1 VNPRH
6 SLFLLALV
14 LAGVTVVIAT
24 RLTFGTNITN
34 LMPAGTEGTLADIS
48 RRLTETELSRTMVLC
63 VGAPDAKTAV
73 EAAHEFADVLRGMA
87 GIAWVRAG
95 IDPEEM
101 KAVYELYFPR
111 RFYFLSDD
119 PTRISELTSD
129 AALRAQAARMK
140 AELALPTAPLLKR
153 LIAPD
158 PLGSFRRILERFQD
172 QQPPLDVLDG
182 QFVTHDGRFAVL
194 FLGTKPSA
202 FDGKA
207 QQRLLAELEGRFDE
221 IAAKHGGALTLEKS
235 GANLFAVAAER
246 SIRGDVDFVT
256 ALAVLSVLLWFHAF
270 FRSGWSLLLTAV
282 PMVSGLVV
290 ATGLGV
296 LVFGHLD
303 GLTLGF
309 GAALIGVVVDYPTF
323 LLCHLCFSPHRGDA
337 ERTLRRTRPS
347 IALGG
352 LTTMASFAG
361 LGLTSFPGFRQI
373 AFFSVVGVGGA
384 LAVTLFVL
392 PPLVSPAER
401 VPALSRAV
409 SRALGA
415 VVLWL
420 RPRPAVLA
428 AVAGLILVL
437 SVPLL
442 PRLVWVDD
450 LTKLWRVDPALL
462 AEDQRVRERVSQFDT
477 GRFVIALAPDREAAV
492 VKNDAIH
499 GRLAALAAKG
509 ELVGMRSL
517 HAFLWSKELQRENRA
532 ALLADPGL
540 PARVVDAFSAEGFR
554 ASAFAGFPAA
564 LADESTPPLAFED
577 LAASPLADL
586 VRPLLVEL
594 GSDTA
599 VITYLQGVRDPKAL
613 QAALAPVAGVHFFD
627 QQQFL
632 NDVYAEFRK
641 TTLEQL
647 FIGNG
652 LVILLLF
659 VRYRR
664 LRPAVAAFF
673 PCTLVALLLLGSFAA
688 LGVETNLLH
697 VVGLDM
703 VMGMGVDYG
712 IFVVD
717 SAADPEEMGTTMLS
731 VFVGSFT
738 AILTFGVLAISKHP
752 ALRALGVTVGGGLF
766 LSFLLAPLALLLVGA
781 PKRRVNA

>member
-1 VNPRH
+1 MNPRH
-6 SLFLLALV
+6 SLLLLALV
-14 LAGVTVVIAT
+14 LAGMTVVIST

-34 LMPAGTEGTLADIS
+34 LMPVGTPGTLVDIS

-63 VGAPDAKTAV
+63 VGAPDPDTAV
-73 EAAHEFADVLRGMA
+73 AAAREFADALHGTPDV
-87 GIAWVRAG
+87 AWVRSG
-95 IDPEEM
+95 IDPDVM
-101 KAVYELYFPR
+101 SAVYQIYFPR

-119 PTRISELTSD
+119 PARIADLTSD
-129 AALRAQAARMK
+129 AALRAQAARTK

-153 LIAPD
+153 LVASD
-158 PLGSFRRILERFQD
+158 PLGGFRRILERFQG
-172 QQPPLDVLDG
+172 QQPPLDSRDG

-202 FDGKA
+202 FDGKS
-207 QQRLLAELEGRFDE
+207 QRRLLAELQARFDAV
-221 IAAKHGGALTLEKS
+221 AAKHPGLTLEKS
-235 GANLFAVAAER
+235 GANLFAVAIER
-246 SIRGDVDFVT
+246 SIRGQVDFAMT
-256 ALAVLSVLLWFHAF
+256 LAVLSVLLWFHAF
-270 FRSGWSLLLTAV
+270 FRSGRSLLLTAV

-323 LLCHLCFSPHRGDA
+323 LLCHLCFSPNRRDVPG
-337 ERTLRRTRPS
+337 TLRRTRPS

-361 LGLTSFPGFRQI
+361 LGLTSFPGFREI
-373 AFFSVVGVGGA
+373 AFFSVVGVGVA
-384 LAVTLFVL
+384 LAVTLIVL
-392 PPLVSPAER
+392 PPLVSPPDQE
-401 VPALSRAV
+401 PALSRAV
-409 SRALGA
+409 SQALGS

-420 RPRPAVLA
+420 ASRRGVLA
-428 AVAGLILVL
+428 GIALGLLAVA
-437 SVPLL
+437 VPLL

-450 LTKLWRVDPALL
+450 LTKLWHVNPALL

-477 GRFVIALAPDREAAV
+477 GRFVIALAPDQEQAL
-492 VKNDAIH
+492 VKNDALH
-499 GRLAALAAKG
+499 ATLAALVAKG
-509 ELVGMRSL
+509 ELGGMRSL
-517 HAFLWSKELQRENRA
+517 HSFLWSQKLQRENRA

-540 PARVVDAFSAEGFR
+540 GARVADAFSAEGFR
-554 ASAFAGFPAA
+554 ANAFAGFSQA
-564 LADESTPPLAFED
+564 LADESTPPLVLQD
-577 LAASPLADL
+577 LSASSLADL
-586 VRPLLVEL
+586 VRPLFVEL

-599 VITYLQGVRDPKAL
+599 AITYLQDIRDPKAL
-613 QAALAPVAGVHFFD
+613 NAALAPLAGVHFFD
-627 QQQFL
+627 QRQFL
-632 NDVYAEFRK
+632 NDVYAEFRI

-647 FIGNG
+647 FVGSG
-652 LVILLLF
+652 LVIVFLL

-673 PCTLVALLLLGSFAA
+673 PCTLVALLLLGAFAA

-697 VVGLDM
+697 VVGLAM

-738 AILTFGVLAISKHP
+738 AILTFGVLAISDHP

-766 LSFLLAPLALLLVGA
+766 LSFLLAPLALLLMEP
-781 PKRRVNA
+781 PKSRANA

>member
-6 SLFLLALV
+6 SLLILAMV
-14 LAGVTVVIAT
+14 LAGMTLVITT
-24 RLTFGTNITN
+24 RLTFGTNITSF
-34 LMPAGTEGTLADIS
+34 MPAGSEGTLANIS

-63 VGAPDAKTAV
+63 IGAPDSKTAV
-73 EAAHEFADVLRGMA
+73 EAAHEFAEALRA
-87 GIAWVRAG
+87 IPGIAWVRTG

-101 KAVYELYFPR
+101 KAVYETYFPR

-119 PTRISELTSD
+119 PARISELTSE
-129 AALRAQAARMK
+129 AALRAQAARSK

-158 PLGSFRRILERFQD
+158 PLGSFRRILQGFQG
-172 QQPPLDVLDG
+172 QQPPLDLIDG
-182 QFVTHDGRFAVL
+182 QFVTRDGRFAVI

-202 FDGKA
+202 FDGKS
-207 QQRLLAELEGRFDE
+207 QQRLLSELDARFDG
-221 IAAKHGGALTLEKS
+221 IAARHGGSLTLEKS
-235 GANLFAVAAER
+235 GANLFAVATER
-246 SIRGDVDFVT
+246 SVRGEVDLVM

-270 FRSGWSLLLTAV
+270 FRSGRSLLLTAV
-282 PMVSGLVV
+282 PMVAGLVV

-296 LVFGHLD
+296 LVFRPLD
-303 GLTLGF
+303 GFTLGF

-323 LLCHLCFSPHRGDA
+323 LLCHLSFSPRRWDARG
-337 ERTLRRTRPS
+337 TLRRARPS

-361 LGLTSFPGFRQI
+361 LGLTSFYGFQQI
-373 AFFSVVGVGGA
+373 AFFSVVGVGVA
-384 LAVTLFVL
+384 LAVTLLVL

-409 SRALGA
+409 SGGLGA
-415 VVLWL
+415 LVLWL
-420 RPRPAVLA
+420 APRRRLLA
-428 AVAGLILVL
+428 GVAGLILAVSL
-437 SVPLL
+437 PLL

-450 LTKLWRVDPALL
+450 LSKLWRMDPTLL
-462 AEDQRVRERVSQFDT
+462 AEDQRVRERVSQFDS
-477 GRFVIALAPDREAAV
+477 GRFVIALARDREAAV
-492 VKNDAIH
+492 AKNDAVH
-499 GRLAALAAKG
+499 DRLAALEAKG
-509 ELVGMRSL
+509 ELGGMRSL
-517 HAFLWSKELQRENRA
+517 HSFLWSQELQRANRA

-554 ASAFAGFPAA
+554 ASAFSGFAAA
-564 LADESTPPLAFED
+564 LADDSTPPLAFED
-577 LAASPLADL
+577 LATSPLADL

-599 VITYLQGVRDPKAL
+599 VITYLQDVRNPKAL
-613 QAALAPVAGVHFFD
+613 REALAPLAGVHFFE
-627 QQQFL
+627 QRRFL
-632 NDVYAEFRK
+632 NDIYAEFRK

-647 FIGNG
+647 VIGNG
-652 LVILLLF
+652 LVILLLL

-673 PCTLVALLLLGSFAA
+673 PCMLVVLLLLGSFAA

-731 VFVGSFT
+731 VFMGSFT

-752 ALRALGVTVGGGLF
+752 ALRALGVTIGGGLL
-766 LSFLLAPLALLLVGA
+766 LSFLLAPLALLLVEA
-781 PKRRVNA
+781 PRPRANA

>member
-6 SLFLLALV
+6 SLFILALV
-14 LAGVTVVIAT
+14 LAGMTVIIAT

-48 RRLTETELSRTMVLC
+48 RRLTDTELSRTMVLC
-63 VGAPDAKTAV
+63 IGAPDPKTAV
-73 EAAHEFADVLRGMA
+73 EAAHEFADALRAMPGV
-87 GIAWVRAG
+87 AWVRG
-95 IDPEEM
+95 GVNLDEM
-101 KAVYELYFPR
+101 RAVYEIYFPR

-119 PTRISELTSD
+119 PSRISELTSE
-129 AALRAQAARMK
+129 AALRAQAARTK
-140 AELALPTAPLLKR
+140 VELALPTAPLLKR

-172 QQPPLDVLDG
+172 QQPPLDLLDG
-182 QFVTHDGRFAVL
+182 QFVTRDGRFAVL

-207 QQRLLAELEGRFDE
+207 QQRLLADLQARFDE
-221 IAAKHGGALTLEKS
+221 IAAKHGGVLTLEKS

-246 SIRGDVDFVT
+246 SIRGDVDLVM

-270 FRSGWSLLLTAV
+270 FRSGRSLLLTAV
-282 PMVSGLVV
+282 PMVAGLVV

-296 LVFGHLD
+296 LVFGQLD

-323 LLCHLCFSPHRGDA
+323 LLCHLCFSPGRSDA
-337 ERTLRRTRPS
+337 QSTLRRTRPS

-373 AFFSVVGVGGA
+373 AFFSVVGVGVA
-384 LAVTLFVL
+384 LAVTLYLL

-409 SRALGA
+409 SGALGA

-420 RPRPAVLA
+420 TPRRAVLA
-428 AVAGLILVL
+428 AVAGVILAL
-437 SVPLL
+437 SLPLL

-450 LTKLWRVDPALL
+450 LTKLWRMDPALL

-477 GRFVIALAPDREAAV
+477 GRFVIALARDREAAV
-492 VKNDAIH
+492 VKNDAVQS
-499 GRLAALAAKG
+499 RLAALVATG
-509 ELVGMRSL
+509 ELGGMRSL
-517 HAFLWSKELQRENRA
+517 HSFLWSQELQRANRA

-540 PARVVDAFSAEGFR
+540 PARVLKAFTAEGFR
-554 ASAFAGFPAA
+554 ANAFSGFPAA

-599 VITYLQGVRDPKAL
+599 VITYLDGVRDPKAL
-613 QAALAPVAGVHFFD
+613 EAALAPVGGVHFFD
-627 QQQFL
+627 QRQFL
-632 NDVYAEFRK
+632 NDVYAEFRT

-652 LVILLLF
+652 LVILLLL

-664 LRPAVAAFF
+664 LRPAIAAFF

-697 VVGLDM
+697 VIGLDM

-752 ALRALGVTVGGGLF
+752 ALRALGVTIGGGLF
-766 LSFLLAPLALLLVGA
+766 LSFLLAPLALLLVEA